1 MKQYTDLVKN
11 ILENGTERDDRTNT
25 GTIAIFGT
33 MMRFNLR
40 EGFPLLTT
48 KKVFTR
54 GIIEELIWFIK
65 GDTNINYLL
74 DKNVH
79 IWDSWALK
87 EDIVVKNLKD
97 IQQSVMEY
105 ASKNNLHHEQVL
117 GAMKK
122 SDIDSGIYSPADSR
136 DEMSRKAIAYIQ
148 DGLQNGFTKG
158 AIKYLIDG
166 GVDPFN
172 NTIVSKAGDLGPVYG
187 AQWRKWKTPSGQL
200 IDQLQEAIDTIKNRP
215 SSRRIIVTAWN
226 PADLPDESIKPV
238 DNVINGKMAL
248 AACHCLF
255 QFDVEPISLE
265 EMTADI
271 ITAGHESRIIEITEA
286 VESGES
292 GLKVAAKIAKE
303 IGIPSGRLSCLLYQ
317 R

>member
-1 MKQYTDLVKN
+1 MKQYADLVKN

-25 GTIAIFGT
+25 GTIAIFGA

-74 DKNVH
+74 EKDVH

-87 EDIVVKNLKD
+87 EDAVIKRIRPFNEL
-97 IQQSVMEY
+97 ISEY
-105 ASKNNLHHEQVL
+105 SKAHNLHEEQVIGYL
-117 GAMKK
+117 KK
-122 SDIDSGIYSPADSR
+122 ADAESNVYNVGEPIEIIR
-136 DEMSRKAIAYIQ
+136 TKVNEYIQ
-148 DGLQNGFTKG
+148 DGIKNGFTKG
-158 AIKYLIDG
+158 AIKFLIDG
-166 GVDPFN
+166 GINPFN
-172 NTIVSKAGDLGPVYG
+172 EFTIAKSGDLGPVYG
-187 AQWRKWKTPSGQL
+187 AQWRNWKTPSGL
-200 IDQLQEAIDTIKNRP
+200 VIDQLQEAIDTIKNRP
-215 SSRRIIVTAWN
+215 YSRRIIVTAWN
-226 PADLPDESIKPV
+226 PADLPDETISPQ
-238 DNVINGKMAL
+238 DNVIQGKMAL

-255 QFDVEPISLE
+255 QFDVEPIPLE
-265 EMTADI
+265 EITADI
-271 ITAGHESRIIEITEA
+271 ITAGHESRIIEITQA

-292 GLKVAAKIAKE
+292 GFKIAAKIAKE